1 MDAASKKEDMLEQL
15 VLQTSDPYD
24 LIPRVFDFARKA
36 SIVLVSLETVSVT
49 DSLYEV
55 RFSFRPC
62 EPRTLQTL
70 AKRAALIQSGLN
82 HRQGT

>member
-1 MDAASKKEDMLEQL
+1 MDAASNNEDVFEQL

-36 SIVLVSLETVSVT
+36 SIPLDSMETVSMT

-55 RFSFRPC
+55 RFKFRACDPK
-62 EPRTLQTL
+62 ELQTL
-70 AKRAALIQSGLN
+70 AKRAALIQSGLG
-82 HRQGT
+82 RP

>member
-1 MDAASKKEDMLEQL
+1 VDAASNNEDVFEQL

-36 SIVLVSLETVSVT
+36 SILLDSMETVSMT

-55 RFSFRPC
+55 RFKFRACDPK
-62 EPRTLQTL
+62 ELQTL
-70 AKRAALIQSGLN
+70 AKRAAFIQSGLV
-82 HRQGT
+82 RP

>member
-1 MDAASKKEDMLEQL
+1 MDAASNNEDVFEQL

-36 SIVLVSLETVSVT
+36 SIVLDSLETVSVT
-49 DSLYEV
+49 DSTYEV
-55 RFSFRPC
+55 RLSFRPC

-70 AKRAALIQSGLN
+70 AKRAALIQSGMD
-82 HRQGT
+82 QS